1 MRGLVRSALLVA
13 AGAGAGAALAACG
26 GRQAPLQ
33 SSEPWRTRPLDQ
45 TPNRAS
51 NAALHPL
58 IVVDGPTDGPFLAR
72 RGASAVA
79 AWLAAPS
86 GLRGEREIWLAPL
99 GETGGKLRPATSLG
113 TTPKET
119 TRFAVRPVGPIAR
132 PVFVTLFTALEG
144 AGEVLHGQLAA
155 SAPASSAS
163 GGSPT
168 SSAGPEFRAGR
179 RIDIGGGDDS
189 ILWFDAV
196 ATEKGFAAAW
206 AEETA
211 DGAVRVSVRP
221 FDAGGGPLAPARVVA
236 PHAAGWALAA
246 PEGDGGGFA
255 LATVDAVGKNVHLA
269 TFSAEGDAE
278 SDLPLPGTEGARG
291 ALAFGA
297 TEQGAILAFDDG
309 RDVKIASENGAK
321 VALRGARLLDGQFA
335 ARGAWLV
342 VRPSNGDPAALVPIA
357 ANGEPG
363 AAIGLPDVPVTEGM
377 SAYGDA
383 LVGVLPAERC
393 EERTACASP
402 RRFLV
407 RVGETNV
414 AVQTIAAGADPLS
427 FVWGVRCGIGG
438 CLALAATG
446 EADTHVGAFSLFDGS
461 KALATTVP
469 TAASAP
475 ATNPSISTPSPPQTA
490 PTNAAPVAATALPRT
505 KHGAVQRDILANEDA
520 GMLAE
525 GYDAGNV
532 RRGLLATISTHTW
545 DAVAKKGAKVSVL
558 PWRADEGKVAAPTVI
573 TEKAL
578 AEGGVALALARD
590 AKQGAAVAWVGRDA
604 GDPEVHLTRVDG
616 AAKKQ
621 MDIQLTAAKGD
632 AGDVALVAVDGGWLV
647 LWIDGRNGKG
657 EVYATR
663 VDYALRRIAREERI
677 TPASLDATDL
687 SVVADG
693 NDAWVTYVDGPTG
706 AAGNVQIAHVS
717 GRDARRLG
725 DVVTAFAGSGVARTP
740 KLAIS
745 SPPGGRAS
753 AEAPAGT
760 ENGAPRAALV
770 WRQATTRGAERAY
783 GCLLTLSGPTASCR
797 RPVTLGGDEAEFA
810 GLSLDPI
817 RFGHGALLRRD
828 GGRATLALF
837 DLAPAQNPS
846 AIPLSEGV
854 PVDART
860 TGEIALLPTYG
871 GPGPVFFLGEML
883 PDGAKVSRLSFAAP

>member
-1 MRGLVRSALLVA
+1 MKGLVA
-13 AGAGAGAALAACG
+13 AAVWVALGAVVAACG
-26 GRQAPLQ
+26 GGRHSPLQ
-33 SSEPWRTRPLDQ
+33 SAEPWRTRPLDQ
-45 TPNRAS
+45 TPNRTS
-51 NAALHPL
+51 IAALHPL

-72 RGASAVA
+72 RGATTVT
-79 AWLAAPS
+79 AWLAPPT
-86 GLRGEREIWLAPL
+86 GTRGEREIWLAPL

-119 TRFAVRPVGPIAR
+119 TRFAIRPVGPVAR
-132 PVFVTLFTALEG
+132 PVFMTLFTALEG
-144 AGEVLHGQLAA
+144 SGEMLHGQLAA
-155 SAPASSAS
+155 SAPSTGAA
-163 GGSPT
+163 PT
-168 SSAGPEFRAGR
+168 GPEFRAGR
-179 RIDIGGGDDS
+179 RIDVGGGDDS

-196 ATEKGFAAAW
+196 PTEKGFAVAW
-206 AEETA
+206 AEEVA

-221 FDAGGGPLAPARVVA
+221 FDTGGTALAPARVVA
-236 PHAAGWALAA
+236 THASGWALAG
-246 PEGDGGGFA
+246 PEGDAAAGFS
-255 LATVDAVGKNVHLA
+255 LATVDAVAKNVHLA
-269 TFSAEGDAE
+269 TFSADGDAE
-278 SDLPLPGTEGARG
+278 SELALPGTEGARG

-363 AAIGLPDVPVTEGM
+363 APIGLPDVPVTEGM
-377 SAYGDA
+377 SAYGDV

-393 EERTACASP
+393 EERAACASP

-407 RVGETNV
+407 RVGETSV

-427 FVWGVRCGIGG
+427 FVWGVRCGLGG

-446 EADTHVGAFSLFDGS
+446 ESDTHVGSFSLFDGA
-461 KALATTVP
+461 KAVAATAVPASTTVP
-469 TAASAP
+469 STPAKSAP
-475 ATNPSISTPSPPQTA
+475 SAAPTA
-490 PTNAAPVAATALPRT
+490 PTVATPPPVASAAVALPRT
-505 KHGAVQRDILANEDA
+505 KHAAVQRDLLASEEA

-532 RRGLLATISTHTW
+532 RRGLLAAIGTHPW
-545 DAVAKKGAKVSVL
+545 DPTTKKGAKVSVL
-558 PWRADEGKVAAPTVI
+558 PWRSDEGKLAAPTVI

-647 LWIDGRNGKG
+647 LWVDGRNGKG

-687 SVVADG
+687 AVIADG
-693 NDAWVTYVDGPTG
+693 NDAWITYVDGPTG
-706 AAGNVQIAHVS
+706 TAGNVQIAHVS
-717 GRDARRLG
+717 GRDARRIG

-740 KLAIS
+740 KLVLAG
-745 SPPGGRAS
+745 P
-753 AEAPAGT
+753 AEATAST
-760 ENGAPRAALV
+760 ENAAPRAALV

-797 RPVTLGGDEAEFA
+797 RPVALGGDEAEFA
-810 GLSLDPI
+810 GLVLDPI

-837 DLAPAQNPS
+837 DLSSSQNQS
-846 AIPLSEGV
+846 ATPLAEGV
-854 PVDART
+854 PVDARNS
-860 TGEIALLPTYG
+860 GEIAVLPTYG

-883 PDGAKVSRLSFAAP
+883 PDGAKLSRLSFAAP